1 MIRDMEI
8 TIEVTSNCQAKC
20 PGCIRHKVF
29 NPNTDL
35 VSSPPKNWNLP
46 LEVHNKL
53 IDDLA
58 EKSKVKFLTYD
69 GSFGDSPF
77 HPDFLEMIEYSA
89 SKLKGDVEPFGDE
102 KIGQLSPEFNG
113 LHDMTISTNGS
124 YKTPAFWKRLG
135 EILDEHLPN
144 RHHVMFDL
152 DGVDNKTQNMYRIA
166 TDFDKIIE
174 NAEAFISGGGQA
186 VWKMIPFDFNEEL
199 EEKAKMLAAKHGFQ
213 KFQRNRIQRVE
224 QKAVQIALS
233 EKLNEL
239 DKMKEEDEDLMN
251 ISEELVNE
259 NLKKGKEIIK
269 DIPIDTKLDAH
280 QNLEKIRETAG
291 ITCIWGAANRYQI
304 SHDGSVWRCCWMN
317 SNYQYKT
324 EYDAGEREN
333 YLRFIKKYN
342 EGWNNLHSHS
352 FHDIIS
358 HDFFI
363 KDLEDSF
370 SNEYDDE
377 NNPKLKVCTT
387 RCSNFNTK
395 LTKKGIY

>member
-1 MIRDMEI
+1 MNRDMEI

-46 LEVHNKL
+46 LEIHNKL

-58 EKSKVKFLTYD
+58 EKSKVKYMTYD

-124 YKTPAFWKRLG
+124 YKTPAFWKKLG
-135 EILDEHLPN
+135 EILNEHLPN

-152 DGVDNKTQNMYRIA
+152 DGIDNKTQNMYRIS

-186 VWKMIPFDFNEEL
+186 VWKMIPFDFNDEL
-199 EEKAKMLAAKHGFQ
+199 EEQAKMLAAKHGFQ

-239 DKMKEEDEDLMN
+239 DKMKEEDEDLLN

-259 NLKKGKEIIK
+259 NLKKAKEVIK

-280 QNLEKIRETAG
+280 QNLEKIRESAG
-291 ITCIWGAANRYQI
+291 VTCIWGANNRYQI

-324 EYDAGEREN
+324 EFDAGEREN
-333 YLRFIKKYN
+333 WLRFTKKYN

-358 HDFFI
+358 HVFFT

-370 SNEYDDE
+370 SNEYGDE

-387 RCSNFNTK
+387 RCSDLNIK

>member
-1 MIRDMEI
+1 MNRRNMEL

-29 NPNTDL
+29 NPNTDQ
-35 VSSPPKNWNLP
+35 VSAPPKNWNLP
-46 LEVHNKL
+46 VDVHNRL
-53 IDDLA
+53 IDSVAD
-58 EKSKVKFLTYD
+58 KIKYLTYD

-77 HPDFLEMIEYSA
+77 HPDFLELIEYSA
-89 SKLKGDVEPFGDE
+89 SKLKGDMPNETSGDG
-102 KIGQLSPEFNG
+102 KGNLHPDFNG

-124 YKTPAFWKRLG
+124 YKPPSFWKRLG
-135 EILDEHLPN
+135 EILNEHLPG

-152 DGVDNKTQNMYRIA
+152 DGTDNETQLMYRVG
-166 TDFDKIIE
+166 TDFNKIIK
-174 NAEAFISGGGQA
+174 NAEAFISGGGCA
-186 VWKMIPFDFNEEL
+186 VWKMIPFDFNDEL
-199 EEKAKMLAAKHGFQ
+199 EETAKMLAAKHGFQ

-224 QKAVQIALS
+224 QKAVKIALAAKMN
-233 EKLNEL
+233 KLEE
-239 DKMKEEDEDLMN
+239 MKEQDEDMMN
-251 ISEELVNE
+251 ISEELVEE
-259 NLKKGKEIIK
+259 NLKKAKNLAK
-269 DIPIDTKLDAH
+269 DIAIDTKLTVEE
-280 QNLEKIRETAG
+280 NLEKAREVKG

-324 EYDAGEREN
+324 EYDAGGREN
-333 YLRFIKKYN
+333 WLRFTKKYN

-358 HDFFI
+358 HDFFT

-370 SNEYDDE
+370 SNGYDDE
-377 NNPKLKVCTT
+377 VNPKLKVCTT
-387 RCSNFNTK
+387 RCSNLNTK

>member
-1 MIRDMEI
+1 MEI

-35 VSSPPKNWNLP
+35 VSAPPKNWNLP

-58 EKSKVKFLTYD
+58 EKSKVKYMTYD

-124 YKTPAFWKRLG
+124 YKTPAFWKKLG
-135 EILDEHLPN
+135 EILNEHLPN

-152 DGVDNKTQNMYRIA
+152 DGIDNKTQNMYRIS

-186 VWKMIPFDFNEEL
+186 VWKMIPFDFNDEL
-199 EEKAKMLAAKHGFQ
+199 EEQAKILAAKHGFQ

-239 DKMKEEDEDLMN
+239 DKMKEEDEDLLN

-259 NLKKGKEIIK
+259 NLKKAKEVIK

-280 QNLEKIRETAG
+280 QNLEKIRESAG
-291 ITCIWGAANRYQI
+291 VTCIWGANNRYQI

-324 EYDAGEREN
+324 EFDAGEREN
-333 YLRFIKKYN
+333 WLRFTKKYN

-358 HDFFI
+358 HVFFT

-377 NNPKLKVCTT
+377 DNPKLKVCTT
-387 RCSNFNTK
+387 RCSNLNIK

>member
-1 MIRDMEI
+1 MEI

-46 LEVHNKL
+46 LEIHNKL

-58 EKSKVKFLTYD
+58 EKSKVKYMTYD

-124 YKTPAFWKRLG
+124 YKTPAFWKKLG
-135 EILDEHLPN
+135 EILNEHLPN

-152 DGVDNKTQNMYRIA
+152 DGIDNKTQNMYRIS

-186 VWKMIPFDFNEEL
+186 VWKMIPFDFNDEL
-199 EEKAKMLAAKHGFQ
+199 EEQAKILAAKHGFQ

-239 DKMKEEDEDLMN
+239 DKMKEEDEDLLN

-259 NLKKGKEIIK
+259 NLKKAKEVIK

-280 QNLEKIRETAG
+280 QNLEKIRESAG
-291 ITCIWGAANRYQI
+291 VTCIWGANNRYQI

-324 EYDAGEREN
+324 EFDAGEREN
-333 YLRFIKKYN
+333 WLRFTKKYN

-358 HDFFI
+358 HVFFT

-370 SNEYDDE
+370 SNEYGDE

-387 RCSNFNTK
+387 RCSDLNIK

>member
-1 MIRDMEI
+1 MEI

-29 NPNTDL
+29 NPDTDV
-35 VSSPPKNWNLP
+35 VSAPPKNWNLP
-46 LEVHNKL
+46 VDVHNKL

-58 EKSKVKFLTYD
+58 EKSKVKYLTYD

-77 HPDFLEMIEYSA
+77 HPDFLELVEYSA
-89 SKLKGDVEPFGDE
+89 SKLKGPVPFNGD
-102 KIGQLSPEFNG
+102 G

-135 EILDEHLPN
+135 EILNEHLPN

-152 DGVDNKTQNMYRIA
+152 DGVDNKTQNMYRIS

-186 VWKMIPFDFNEEL
+186 VWKMIPFDFNDEL
-199 EEKAKMLAAKHGFQ
+199 EEKAKELAAKHGFQ

-224 QKAVQIALS
+224 QKAVKIALS
-233 EKLNEL
+233 EKMNKL
-239 DKMKEEDEDLMN
+239 DRMKEEDEDLQN
-251 ISEELVNE
+251 ISEELVEE
-259 NLKKGKEIIK
+259 NLKKAKNLVN
-269 DIPIDTKLDAH
+269 DIAIDTKLTVEE
-280 QNLEKIRETAG
+280 NLENAREVTG
-291 ITCIWGAANRYQI
+291 ITCLWGANNRYQI

-324 EYDAGEREN
+324 EYDAGGREN
-333 YLRFIKKYN
+333 WLRFTKKYN
-342 EGWNNLHSHS
+342 EGWNNLHSNS

-358 HDFFI
+358 HAFFT

-370 SNEYDDE
+370 SNGYDDE
-377 NNPKLKVCTT
+377 VNPKLKVCTT
-387 RCSNFNTK
+387 RCSDLNIK

>member
-1 MIRDMEI
+1 MNRRNMEI

-29 NPNTDL
+29 NPDTDE
-35 VSSPPKNWNLP
+35 VSAPPKNWNLP
-46 LEVHNKL
+46 VDIHHQL
-53 IDDLA
+53 IDSIKD
-58 EKSKVKFLTYD
+58 EVKYLTYD

-77 HPDFLEMIEYSA
+77 HPDFLELVEYA
-89 SKLKGDVEPFGDE
+89 AKTTKGDIPTDASDDGN
-102 KIGQLSPEFNG
+102 GNLHANFNG

-124 YKTPAFWKRLG
+124 YKSPAFWKKLG
-135 EILDEHLPN
+135 EILHEHLPG

-152 DGVDNKTQNMYRIA
+152 DGTDNETQNMYRIG
-166 TDFDKIIE
+166 TDFDKIIK
-174 NAEAFISGGGQA
+174 NAEAFISGGGCA

-199 EEKAKMLAAKHGFQ
+199 VETAKMLAAEHGFD

-224 QKAVQIALS
+224 QKAVKIALS

-251 ISEELVNE
+251 ISDDLVE
-259 NLKKGKEIIK
+259 KNLKKARSVIK
-269 DIPIDTKLDAH
+269 DIKVDTKLSAEA
-280 QNLEKIRETAG
+280 NLEIAREQTG
-291 ITCIWGAANRYQI
+291 ITCLWGTNNRYQI

-324 EYDAGEREN
+324 QYDAGGREN
-333 YLRFIKKYN
+333 WLRFTKKYN

-352 FHDIIS
+352 FRDIIS
-358 HDFFI
+358 HDFFT
-363 KDLEDSF
+363 KDLEESF
-370 SNEYDDE
+370 SNGYDDE

-387 RCSNFNTK
+387 RCSNLNVK
-395 LTKKGIY
+395 LTKRGIY